1 MKHLICLTIILCT
14 MSLTAKAEP
23 LLPID
28 KAAHF
33 GLSFAAQT
41 VAYGYLKEQ
50 DYDKIDA
57 LVISGASVF
66 AIGLLWE
73 LVGSTGVSKNDILA
87 NTLGQAASTYT
98 ILKFDF

>member
-1 MKHLICLTIILCT
+1 MRTFIITLMLC
-14 MSLTAKAEP
+14 MSSLQAKADTLVP
-23 LLPID
+23 TD

-50 DYDKIDA
+50 DYNKIDA

>member
-1 MKHLICLTIILCT
+1 MKHLIIILAVCC
-14 MSLTAKAEP
+14 SLTAKADTLVP
-23 LLPID
+23 TD

>member
-1 MKHLICLTIILCT
+1 MKHLIIILAVCC
-14 MSLTAKAEP
+14 SLTAKADTLVP
-23 LLPID
+23 TD

-50 DYDKIDA
+50 NYDKIDA

>member
-1 MKHLICLTIILCT
+1 MKKLILAMLICGIIPL
-14 MSLTAKAEP
+14 AKADS
-23 LLPID
+23 IVATD

-41 VAYGYLKEQ
+41 VAYGYLKSQ
-50 DYDKIDA
+50 QYNKIDA
-57 LVISGASVF
+57 LVLSGVGVF
-66 AIGLLWE
+66 ATGLLWE

-87 NTLGQAASTYT
+87 NTLGQAASAYT

>member
-1 MKHLICLTIILCT
+1 MKTLLITFMICF
-14 MSLTAKAEP
+14 SLQAKADILIP
-23 LLPID
+23 TD

-41 VAYGYLKEQ
+41 IAYGYLKNQ
-50 DYDKIDA
+50 DYNKIDA

-73 LVGSTGVSKNDILA
+73 VLGSTGVSKNDILA